1 MRILLSRTYQSLPSY
16 FILFKCSYGTLG
28 GAMRHVY
35 PVLLLFGQSSFY
47 MPLLLLHAVLK
58 GLESTGEV
66 SPVPAS
72 HWAVLRVCVL
82 RCAAWQPTYRAVL
95 G

>member
-1 MRILLSRTYQSLPSY
+1 
-16 FILFKCSYGTLG
+16 
-28 GAMRHVY
+28 MRHVY

-47 MPLLLLHAVLK
+47 MPLLLLHAVLE

-72 HWAVLRVCVL
+72 HWAVL
-82 RCAAWQPTYRAVL
+82 
-95 G
+95 